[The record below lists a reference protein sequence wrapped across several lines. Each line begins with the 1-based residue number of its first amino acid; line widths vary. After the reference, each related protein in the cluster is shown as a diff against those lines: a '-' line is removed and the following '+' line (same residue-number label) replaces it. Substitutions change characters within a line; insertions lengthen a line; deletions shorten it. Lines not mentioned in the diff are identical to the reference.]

1 MTKLEEKSMRKQQFI
16 LGWLCTVLPFVS
28 IGFGLIGAITKCNPP
43 TWWYSISA
51 TFFANSNVIL
61 IGLLF
66 TTGIYFWAYEG
77 YDKMDNIVTKL
88 CAVFSFMI
96 IAFPTQL
103 YSCTDK
109 LQLVGLFCLPNKISC
124 VIHCISSI
132 SLYGCFIV
140 MILRFTKSS
149 GEMTDKKK
157 FRNLLYL
164 TFAIIMGL
172 CGVLIFFKSIL
183 KWPGYTTIILE
194 TIAQLCFGLSWL
206 IKAGKFKFLNDY
218 INNTI

>member
-51 TFFANSNVIL
+51 TFFANSNAIL

-218 INNTI
+218 INKTI